1 MNLAERKIMSFIT
14 ALCLAL
20 APLLLWN
27 APSVAGATQY
37 ASTNCAGS
45 QLEVALA
52 MGPGAAG
59 VGSDVVVIANIGSR
73 TCRING
79 YPLLHFDSA
88 TSVVLPVSVGHRTTM
103 FKNARPKDIQL
114 QPGRSASFGIG
125 FVLMFNP
132 KSDAPNKCIVTT
144 AFVALDRDTYEIPLS
159 LDVCRSQM
167 HVGITAIE
175 SGPYPTPFNGH

>member
-1 MNLAERKIMSFIT
+1 MNLADRKIMLFI
-14 ALCLAL
+14 AVICLAL
-20 APLLLWN
+20 APLLLRN
-27 APSVAGATQY
+27 TPSVAGATQY

-52 MGPGAAG
+52 LGPGAAG
-59 VGSDVVVIANIGSR
+59 VGSDVVLIANIGNR
-73 TCRING
+73 TCRITG

-88 TSVVLPVSVGHRTTM
+88 SSAVLPVSVGHGTTM
-103 FKNARPKDIQL
+103 FKNVRPKDIQL

-125 FVLMFNP
+125 FVLMFNS
-132 KSDAPNKCIVTT
+132 KSDTRDKCIVKT

-167 HVGITAIE
+167 RVGITAIE